1 MSERR
6 ASPGT
11 KKPAVDSTEG
21 MDHARTSAGIDIK
34 EDEVPFARRAR
45 EVGKVFRGG
54 KRDGVFTFFFL
65 CIIVLCS
72 LLYRYIGVGGGYIA
86 HAHTHD
92 GSALIELFCPTSS
105 LHVFVHTSFIPQTHT
120 YI

>member
-54 KRDGVFTFFFL
+54 KRDGVFTFFFCAL
-65 CIIVLCS
+65 SSCAHFCIDISVLVAVIS
-72 LLYRYIGVGGGYIA
+72 
-86 HAHTHD
+86 
-92 GSALIELFCPTSS
+92 PTP
-105 LHVFVHTSFIPQTHT
+105 IPTTAQP
-120 YI
+120 